1 MGTADAETV
10 QLQIDGNGDLQ
21 LRDETNAI
29 IPIDNH
35 PDGPGFETDPL
46 DPSAITS
53 GEIYF
58 DMGGNNDRLDL
69 ALPSGLDV
77 TVQESD
83 GDDNTVL
90 RFADDRLPGTINVD
104 SEQIEIDSGSA
115 MVSAVDANLNL
126 SGDVSFGTDGQST
139 ELKLGSGSLEVTGRL
154 ILSGDATI
162 SGAGA
167 SVDLSTA
174 TITADSSQATF
185 AVDLQN
191 QSDSDLKLGGSNDS
205 AGSFV
210 EVIDIRS
217 AHSVSLL
224 NSPLFVAG
232 DFSIANT
239 NTIQMDADVDTTA
252 DSADGNIDLRAVSG
266 ITLASD
272 STLSVGD
279 GVIVMDGGGGPVD
292 LLDARLQSNNSGDA
306 ITILNAGDV
315 MLGEVT
321 ASSGA

>member
-1 MGTADAETV
+1 MIRPSPKRSLFRQLIQATAAHATEWRSPAVNANRLEQNFRPRVRRLEPRFVLNATAELNALGQLLVMGTADAETV

-58 DMGGNNDRLDL
+58 DMGGNNDLLDL

-167 SVDLSTA
+167 
-174 TITADSSQATF
+174 
-185 AVDLQN
+185 
-191 QSDSDLKLGGSNDS
+191 
-205 AGSFV
+205 
-210 EVIDIRS
+210 
-217 AHSVSLL
+217 
-224 NSPLFVAG
+224 
-232 DFSIANT
+232 
-239 NTIQMDADVDTTA
+239 
-252 DSADGNIDLRAVSG
+252 
-266 ITLASD
+266 
-272 STLSVGD
+272 VG
-279 GVIVMDGGGGPVD
+279 
-292 LLDARLQSNNSGDA
+292 
-306 ITILNAGDV
+306 
-315 MLGEVT
+315 
-321 ASSGA
+321 